1 MKVKDFW
8 CVILN
13 QQEKEIRLY
22 FHPDAQIRWH
32 NTNESFTVDEFIRA
46 NCEYPGNWDGTVER
60 IVNISDELIITV
72 THVYSKEDKT
82 VSFHVVSFICLK
94 DDKII
99 AMDEYW
105 GDDGQ
110 PPQWRLEKHLGKPI
124 Y

>member
-8 CVILN
+8 RVILN